1 MVRLCRWKWGRSPKI
16 FALALLLMGNLGG
29 ITACRNSPPA
39 TETEPQSQNSE
50 NRLIV
55 EDALLEQSDAAGN
68 ILWKIQAEE
77 AIYSQDRKA
86 ATLTKLVGNLYQ
98 DGEVILS
105 LQANK
110 GQVINDGDRIILESG
125 VLVTDNRQGAVFET
139 EKAEWEP
146 ANFILQITTGL
157 QAKYPNGTLSA
168 NQGKYFIDRQDLE
181 LADTVE
187 VVIVE
192 PPLQLQGSRLNWL
205 VAEDK
210 ITAAEGL
217 TVQRYTAET
226 ITDRLRA
233 DQGEA
238 QLKAQKIIVSGNVLL
253 NSLDP
258 EIQFASGAATWD
270 IQAGIITGQD
280 SVQLTQTAERVQ
292 FRGNQGRYNLKTQQA
307 QLSGAVRGTGEDP
320 PTSLKANQ
328 VDWNLTAEEVVAVG
342 NVVYEQTNPR
352 VKLNGDRAVG
362 KFKQNQLVVTGSA
375 QKQVTTEVIP

>member
-55 EDALLEQSDAAGN
+55 EDALLEQSDAEGN

-270 IQAGIITGQD
+270 IQAGVITGQD

>member
-1 MVRLCRWKWGRSPKI
+1 MVRLCRWERGRSPKI
-16 FALALLLMGNLGG
+16 FALALLLLGNLGG
-29 ITACRNSPPA
+29 ITACRNAPPA

-55 EDALLEQSDAAGN
+55 KDALLEQSDAEGN

-146 ANFILQITTGL
+146 ANFTLQITTGL
-157 QAKYPNGTLSA
+157 QAKYPNGKLSA
-168 NQGKYFIDRQDLE
+168 KQGKYFIDRQDLE
-181 LADTVE
+181 LTDTVE

-192 PPLQLQGSRLNWL
+192 PPLQLQGSKLNWL

-233 DQGEA
+233 EQGEA
-238 QLKAQKIIVSGNVLL
+238 QLKAQTIIVSGNVLL

-270 IQAGIITGQD
+270 IQAGVITGED
-280 SVQLTQTAERVQ
+280 SVQLTQTAEQVQ
-292 FRGNQGRYNLKTQQA
+292 FRANQGRYNLKTQQA

-320 PTSLKANQ
+320 PTSLKATQ
-328 VDWNLTAEEVVAVG
+328 VDWDLTAEEVVAVG

-352 VKLNGDRAVG
+352 VKLNGDHAVG
-362 KFKQNQLVVTGSA
+362 NFGRNQVVVTGSA

>member
-1 MVRLCRWKWGRSPKI
+1 
-16 FALALLLMGNLGG
+16 MGNLGG

-39 TETEPQSQNSE
+39 AETEPQSQNSE

-55 EDALLEQSDAAGN
+55 EDALLEQSDAEGN

-168 NQGKYFIDRQDLE
+168 KQGKYFIDRQDLE

-192 PPLQLQGSRLNWL
+192 PPLQLQGSKLNWL

-307 QLSGAVRGTGEDP
+307 QLSGAVRGTSEDP

-375 QKQVTTEVIP
+375 QKPVTTEVIP

>member
-55 EDALLEQSDAAGN
+55 EDALLEQSDAEGN

-168 NQGKYFIDRQDLE
+168 KQGKYFIDRQDLE

-192 PPLQLQGSRLNWL
+192 PPLQLQGSKLNWL

-258 EIQFASGAATWD
+258 EMQFASGAATWD

>member
-1 MVRLCRWKWGRSPKI
+1 MEMGAIAKNIRLSTTPDGESW
-16 FALALLLMGNLGG
+16 G

-55 EDALLEQSDAAGN
+55 EDALLEQSDAEGN

-168 NQGKYFIDRQDLE
+168 KQGKYFIDRQDLE

-192 PPLQLQGSRLNWL
+192 PPLQLQGSKLNWL

-342 NVVYEQTNPR
+342 NVVYEQTNH
-352 VKLNGDRAVG
+352 
-362 KFKQNQLVVTGSA
+362 GSNSMA
-375 QKQVTTEVIP
+375 IAPWANSNKINWW